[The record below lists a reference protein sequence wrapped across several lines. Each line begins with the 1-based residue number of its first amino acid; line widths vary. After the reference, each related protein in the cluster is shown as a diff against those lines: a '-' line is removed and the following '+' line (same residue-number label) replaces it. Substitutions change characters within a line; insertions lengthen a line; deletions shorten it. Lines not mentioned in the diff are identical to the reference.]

1 MNEITHLLLSR
12 GSVSI
17 RLGQRKL
24 ELILEPAR
32 AVWAKDS
39 EKNIFV
45 VTTDTRS
52 AGLSKILGEALYVS
66 VKNYYI
72 NK

>member
-1 MNEITHLLLSR
+1 MNEITYLLLSR

-17 RLGQRKL
+17 RLNKRKL

-45 VTTDTRS
+45 VTADTRS
-52 AGLSKILGEALYVS
+52 ACLSEILEEALDVS
-66 VKNYYI
+66 VRNYYLD
-72 NK
+72 K